1 LFGEELNLIA
11 LYAVYDISIESIDK
25 LNNGQIRVSFNSAS
39 GEKTYTGILL
49 FKNENEFNEYDEIT
63 DNSQKL
69 KFLSS
74 AKSLEEY
81 ASENYSNM

>member
-1 LFGEELNLIA
+1 MENIREHE
-11 LYAVYDISIESIDK
+11 VIERDYF
-25 LNNGQIRVSFNSAS
+25 LSFNSAS

-49 FKNENEFNEYDEIT
+49 FKNEDDFNEYDEIT

-81 ASENYSNM
+81 ASENYSNI